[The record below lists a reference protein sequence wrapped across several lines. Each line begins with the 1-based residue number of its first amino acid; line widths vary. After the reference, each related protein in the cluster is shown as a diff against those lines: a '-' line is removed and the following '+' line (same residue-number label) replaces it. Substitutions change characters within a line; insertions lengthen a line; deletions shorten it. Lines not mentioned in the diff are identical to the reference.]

1 MARTMRRHRW
11 TRPWESGLVVGRA
24 HAGDPDAATTRRV
37 GWRLAALTVGLL
49 CALLLVLGLTIYLS
63 TQNVLLDSLKHTIQ
77 GHATASIVTAPSPGP
92 EPGGDGGRGVPGGFQ
107 PPAHPPDGLGRKDF
121 GDGVFTTVADS
132 HLTVLDNNPPIYNNP
147 PITATLPDPGTA
159 RAALAG
165 RLSSPWST
173 QRVDTQ
179 GPYLI
184 YTVRGLVRHNG
195 AVVTGV
201 VQARISERQYLDS
214 LQNLLLILLAVS
226 GAGLFA
232 SALISA
238 VLAGRALQPIRVAL
252 RRQRDF
258 VADAA
263 HELRTP
269 LAIMRSAS
277 ELGLSA
283 GSADE
288 QGAALEQVL
297 AQNAHLT
304 RLVEDLSTLARAD
317 SGAVSLERAPVDLS
331 RLVSE
336 TVEGVGAL
344 AEDRGVHLAVEA
356 PETVRVVG
364 DAIRLRQVLLILL
377 DNALK
382 HTPEGGAVAVSVE
395 HEGTRARLRVRDSGL
410 GIAPEDLPHLFD
422 RFYRAD
428 RARSGEGSGLGL
440 AIGRWIAEAHGGH
453 IAAAN
458 APAPER
464 GALFTVTLPL
474 ASP

>member
-1 MARTMRRHRW
+1 MTTSSHRGVHWW
-11 TRPWESGLVVGRA
+11 TRARA
-24 HAGDPDAATTRRV
+24 ARRAPTGDPDAAPLRRV

-49 CALLLVLGLTIYLS
+49 CALLLVLGLSIYIT
-63 TQNVLLDSLKHTIQ
+63 TQNVLLDSLKSTIK
-77 GHATASIVTAPSPGP
+77 GHATAALATTRSSATGLGHDSGP
-92 EPGGDGGRGVPGGFQ
+92 YGGSDHPNDSQ
-107 PPAHPPDGLGRKDF
+107 PPPPPPDRFGPRGI
-121 GDGVFTTVADS
+121 GDGVFTTVADAT
-132 HLTVLDNNPPIYNNP
+132 LAVLSNNP
-147 PITATLPDPGTA
+147 PITAITAPLPDPGAA

-165 RLSSPWST
+165 HLSSPYST
-173 QRVDTQ
+173 QQVNAS

-184 YTVRGLVRHNG
+184 YTVRGPVQHNG

-214 LQNLLLILLAVS
+214 LHHLLIILLEVS
-226 GAGLFA
+226 AAGLLA

-238 VLAGRALQPIRVAL
+238 VLAGRALQPIRAAL

-269 LAIMRSAS
+269 LAIMRGAS

-283 GSADE
+283 HSMDE

-317 SGAVSLERAPVDLS
+317 SGAVDLARAPVDLS
-331 RLVSE
+331 RLVAE
-336 TVEGVGAL
+336 TVAGVGVL
-344 AEDRGVHLAVEA
+344 AEERGVRLAVEA
-356 PETVRVVG
+356 AGVTPVVG
-364 DAIRLRQVLLILL
+364 DAVRLRQALLILL

-382 HTPEGGAVAVSVE
+382 YTPDDGAITVSV
-395 HEGTRARLRVRDSGL
+395 TRQGGQVRLRVQDSGPGL
-410 GIAPEDLPHLFD
+410 APEDLPHLFE

-428 RARSGEGSGLGL
+428 KARGSAGSGLGL
-440 AIGRWIAEAHGGH
+440 SIGRWIAEAHGGR
-453 IAAAN
+453 ITAAN
-458 APAPER
+458 APER
-464 GALFTVTLPL
+464 GALFTITLPL
-474 ASP
+474 AAS

>member
-1 MARTMRRHRW
+1 MQRRYRW
-11 TRPWESGLVVGRA
+11 RRPLDRGLFAGRA
-24 HAGDPDAATTRRV
+24 HVGDVDAAITRRV

-63 TQNVLLDSLKHTIQ
+63 TQNVLLGSLEQTVQ
-77 GHATASIVTAPSPGP
+77 GHANGFIEKATAPGPGP
-92 EPGGDGGRGVPGGFQ
+92 GRGGDGGPGGSR
-107 PPAHPPDGLGRKDF
+107 PPARPPDGAGRRDF
-121 GDGVFTTVADS
+121 GDGVFTTVADGS
-132 HLTVLDNNPPIYNNP
+132 LRVLYSAPSFTTP
-147 PITATLPDPGTA
+147 LPDPAAA

-165 RLSSPWST
+165 RLSSPWSM
-173 QRVDTQ
+173 QQVDGR

-184 YTVRGLVRHNG
+184 YTVRGPVRYKN

-214 LQNLLLILLAVS
+214 LHNLLIILLAVS
-226 GAGLFA
+226 GAGLLA
-232 SALISA
+232 SALISV
-238 VLAGRALQPIRVAL
+238 VLAGRALQPIRTAL

-269 LAIMRSAS
+269 LAIMRGAS

-283 GSADE
+283 GPGDE

-331 RLVSE
+331 RLVAE
-336 TVEGVGAL
+336 TIEGVEVL
-344 AEDRGVHLAVEA
+344 AEDRGVRLAVEA
-356 PETVRVVG
+356 PEAVRVVG
-364 DAIRLRQVLLILL
+364 DAVRLRQVLLILL

-382 HTPEGGAVAVSVE
+382 HTPDDGFITVRVAREGGQ
-395 HEGTRARLRVRDSGL
+395 ARLQVRDSGP
-410 GIAPEDLPHLFD
+410 GITPEDLPRLFE

-428 RARSGEGSGLGL
+428 KARTGEGSGLGL
-440 AIGRWIAEAHGGH
+440 AIGRWIAETHGGH

-458 APAPER
+458 SPGR

-474 ASP
+474 ASS